1 MMYPATR
8 AESWAVRA
16 TMAVCAVALWSL
28 TGFALPGCSPSQQ
41 QTAVARIGAG
51 VRSAH
56 EATNTARDSFLE
68 ANRTAEAV
76 IVATATSEAQG
87 LERLRQLDV
96 RRAPVLR
103 AFTLAYA
110 ALARAE
116 SLVELVAAGKRDPLS
131 LINAAQ
137 EVARAAEDAYN
148 AVRAFGGR

>member
-1 MMYPATR
+1 MTR
-8 AESWAVRA
+8 ARA
-16 TMAVCAVALWSL
+16 
-28 TGFALPGCSPSQQ
+28 ALPWLAMACGVVLALASCGTAQR

-51 VRSAH
+51 VRVAH
-56 EATNTARDSFLE
+56 EATNTARDTFLE

-103 AFTLAYA
+103 AFTMAYA

-116 SLVELVAAGKRDPLS
+116 SLVELVAAGQRDPLA